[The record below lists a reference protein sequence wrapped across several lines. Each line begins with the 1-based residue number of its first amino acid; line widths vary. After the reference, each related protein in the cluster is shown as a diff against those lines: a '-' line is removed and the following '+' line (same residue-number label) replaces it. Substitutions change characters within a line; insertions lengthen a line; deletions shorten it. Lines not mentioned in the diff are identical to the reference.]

1 VYDAALLRPCAAW
14 IMRRQPSMNLFSA
27 VALRVVPVVAVALL
41 GAWALFYVAF
51 QEVVEVEI
59 EARIEAEARAL
70 AHAVAGTLT
79 ATRRV
84 GATEHA
90 REAVATVLAGSNTS
104 SALVIVDP
112 SDRVLYSSQSEFA
125 AEDSI
130 MPAAGVPGWLHARVP
145 LPGYDRLRLLAAQR
159 GDVVREPFLRLHHTF
174 LLSIGVA
181 LAAVIVGLLAAGRMV
196 TTPLARII
204 EQMRRIRKS
213 DDLSLR
219 VDESGPSELRILSRA
234 FNQMITQLRGTVVSK
249 EYVESVLEAIPDGV
263 IVTSIDG
270 RIRGCNPALSQ
281 LIGTSEEEIVQMSLP
296 ELFGEGAIPTIPG
309 APPAGDHDRPVESVE
324 TEVRHRVGHPV
335 PVLVSIGRLRGVIQ
349 AGNGSGEHATE
360 AMVLTL
366 RDISDRKRTE
376 HVLEEARDAAEA
388 ANRTKS
394 EFLANMS
401 HEIRTPMN
409 GVLGAAGLL
418 LETSLGEE
426 QRQWV
431 ETIRQ
436 CGDAL
441 LAVVNDILD
450 FSKIEARRLIFE
462 KVDLDLFETVE
473 ALADLFAEQVRNKK
487 VELVISVDPA
497 LPPIVR
503 GDPGRLRQVLINL
516 INNAIKFT
524 ERGRVGV
531 RVHRQ
536 DETDDTL
543 IVRFAVSDTGIGIS
557 PSLMPH
563 LFEPFT
569 QADGSMTR
577 KYGGTGLGLAISRQL
592 VELMGG
598 EIHVESTEGKG
609 STFWFTARFEKRG
622 DAQVAPV
629 ALAHSLA
636 GVRLMV
642 VHLDAA
648 SRDALRFHAET
659 WGMQVDVVNGA
670 DEALALA
677 RARAAS
683 GLPLAVGILDLH
695 PPDLDGLAMA
705 RALTRDPATA
715 GIEIILL
722 ASAPQGLDFDEL
734 EAAAVRRCLGKPVE
748 YSRLREAVVSVC
760 SREPRVASAGASAG
774 ASASP
779 GASARTR
786 PGAGQPEPPAPDPVL
801 RDGRRQRVLVVEDN
815 AVNQKVT
822 VRMLARRGYT
832 AEAVGNGL
840 EALSAL
846 DRGDYDAVL
855 MDCQMPEM
863 DGYDATAEIRRRE
876 AGRTRIPIIAMTA
889 HAMQGDREKCLAAGM
904 DGYITKPVTLDALD
918 AALAQFLRPRS
929 STLVRVTDT
938 LEPRLFES
946 EAGDGPRWSM
956 EMLRMVF
963 EADPAL
969 FDDIVTTYLVQTAT
983 CLDQLEAAVA
993 ARDIAAVRELA
1004 HGCKGASANCGMHPI
1019 AATMERIE
1027 ERSRRGTL
1035 DDADMLVALARRQL
1049 ERARRYLREQS
1060 DELRRTR
1067 A

>member
-1 VYDAALLRPCAAW
+1 VYDGALLRPCAVP
-14 IMRRQPSMNLFSA
+14 IMRRQPSMKLFSA

-51 QEVVEVEI
+51 QEVVEGEV

-90 REAVATVLAGSNTS
+90 REAVATVLQGSNTS

-112 SDRVLYSSQSEFA
+112 SDRVLYSSQPEFA
-125 AEDSI
+125 AEDGI
-130 MPAAGVPGWLHARVP
+130 MPAAGVAGWLHARVP
-145 LPGYDRLRLLAAQR
+145 LPGYDKLTLLAAQR
-159 GDVVREPFLRLHHTF
+159 AAVVRAPFLRLHHMF
-174 LLSIGVA
+174 LLSVAVA
-181 LAAVIVGLLAAGRMV
+181 LAAVVVGLLAAGRMV
-196 TTPLARII
+196 TTPLARLI
-204 EQMRRIRKS
+204 EQMRGIRKS

-219 VDESGPSELRILSRA
+219 VDEVGPSELRILSRA
-234 FNQMITQLRGTVVSK
+234 FNQMIAQLRGTVVSK

-281 LIGTSEEEIVQMSLP
+281 LLGTSEDEIVQMSLA
-296 ELFGEGAIPTIPG
+296 ELFGEGSIPT
-309 APPAGDHDRPVESVE
+309 APPAREQDRPVESVE

-335 PVLVSIGRLRGVIQ
+335 PVLVSIGRLRGVMQ
-349 AGNGSGEHATE
+349 AADGGGEHATE
-360 AMVLTL
+360 ALVLTL
-366 RDISDRKRTE
+366 RDISDRKRAE

-418 LETSLGEE
+418 LETTLGEE

-431 ETIRQ
+431 ETIRR

-450 FSKIEARRLIFE
+450 FSKIEAGRLIFE

-473 ALADLFAEQVRNKK
+473 ALADLFAEQVRNKD

-524 ERGRVGV
+524 ERGQVGV
-531 RVHRQ
+531 RVHRRG
-536 DETDDTL
+536 ETDDAL
-543 IVRFAVSDTGIGIS
+543 IVRFAVSDTGIGIA

-598 EIHVESTEGKG
+598 EIHVESAEGKG

-629 ALAHSLA
+629 TLAHSLA
-636 GVRLMV
+636 GVCMLV
-642 VHLDAA
+642 VHHDAA

-659 WGMQVDVVNGA
+659 WGMHVAIVAGA
-670 DEALALA
+670 DEALARA
-677 RARAAS
+677 RARATS
-683 GLPLAVGILDLH
+683 GVPFAVGILDLH
-695 PPDLDGLAMA
+695 PPDLDGVALA
-705 RALTRDPATA
+705 RALTTDPATS

-722 ASAPQGLDFDEL
+722 SSSPHKLDLEEL
-734 EAAAVRRCLGKPVE
+734 EAAGVRRCLGKPVK

-760 SREPRVASAGASAG
+760 TREPKGANAGWRA
-774 ASASP
+774 
-779 GASARTR
+779 R
-786 PGAGQPEPPAPDPVL
+786 PGAGRPEPTPDPAL

-832 AEAVGNGL
+832 ADAVGNGL
-840 EALSAL
+840 EALTAL
-846 DRGDYDAVL
+846 ERGDYDAVL

-876 AGRTRIPIIAMTA
+876 AGRTTRIPIIAMTA

-918 AALAQFLRPRS
+918 AALAQFLRPRPDGG
-929 STLVRVTDT
+929 VRITDT

-956 EMLRMVF
+956 EMLRMVY
-963 EADPAL
+963 ETDPAL
-969 FDDIVTTYLVQTAT
+969 FEDIVATYLAQTAT

-993 ARDIAAVRELA
+993 ARDVAAVRELA

-1060 DELRRTR
+1060 EELRRSR

>member
-1 VYDAALLRPCAAW
+1 VYDAALLRPCAAR
-14 IMRRQPSMNLFSA
+14 IMRRQPSMKFFSA

-51 QEVVEVEI
+51 QEVVEVEV
-59 EARIEAEARAL
+59 EERIEAEARAL
-70 AHAVAGTLT
+70 AHTVAGTLT

-90 REAVATVLAGSNTS
+90 REAVATVLQGSHTS

-112 SDRVLYSSQSEFA
+112 SDRVLYSSQPEFA
-125 AEDSI
+125 AESSI
-130 MPAAGVPGWLHARVP
+130 MPAAGVAGWLHARVP
-145 LPGYDRLRLLAAQR
+145 LPGDDRLTLLAAQR
-159 GDVVREPFLRLHHTF
+159 AAVVRAPFLRLHHMF
-174 LLSIGVA
+174 LLSIAVA

-196 TTPLARII
+196 TAPLARII

-213 DDLSLR
+213 DDLAPR
-219 VDESGPSELRILSRA
+219 VDESGPSEVRILSRA
-234 FNQMITQLRGTVVSK
+234 FNQMIAQLRGTVVSK

-263 IVTSIDG
+263 IVTAIDG
-270 RIRGCNPALSQ
+270 HIRGCNPALCQ
-281 LIGTSEEEIVQMSLP
+281 LLGASEEEIVQMSLA
-296 ELFGEGAIPTIPG
+296 ELFGEGSIPT
-309 APPAGDHDRPVESVE
+309 APPVGEQDRPVESVE
-324 TEVRHRVGHPV
+324 TEVRHRVGHTV
-335 PVLVSIGRLRGVIQ
+335 PVLVSIGRLRGVIH
-349 AGNGSGEHATE
+349 AADGNGEHTSDAL
-360 AMVLTL
+360 VLTL
-366 RDISDRKRTE
+366 RDISDRKRAE

-431 ETIRQ
+431 ETIRR

-450 FSKIEARRLIFE
+450 FSKIEAGRLIFE

-473 ALADLFAEQVRNKK
+473 ALADLFAEQVHNKD

-524 ERGRVGV
+524 ERGQVGV

-543 IVRFAVSDTGIGIS
+543 IVRFAVSDTGIGIA

-598 EIHVESTEGKG
+598 EIHVESTEGQG

-622 DAQVAPV
+622 DAQIAPV
-629 ALAHSLA
+629 TLAHSLA
-636 GVRLMV
+636 GVHLLV
-642 VHLDAA
+642 VHHDGG
-648 SRDALRFHAET
+648 SREALRFHAET
-659 WGMQVDVVNGA
+659 WGMRVDVVTGA

-677 RARAAS
+677 RTRAAS
-683 GLPLAVGILDLH
+683 GAPFAVAILDQH
-695 PPDLDGLAMA
+695 PPDLDGLALA
-705 RALTRDPATA
+705 RALTTDPATTRS
-715 GIEIILL
+715 EIILL
-722 ASAPQGLDFDEL
+722 SSSPRSLDL
-734 EAAAVRRCLGKPVE
+734 EGAGVRRCLGKPVK

-760 SREPRVASAGASAG
+760 AREPRDASAGASAR
-774 ASASP
+774 P
-779 GASARTR
+779 RT
-786 PGAGQPEPPAPDPVL
+786 GQPAPEPEPVQ
-801 RDGRRQRVLVVEDN
+801 RAGRRQRVLVVEDN

-832 AEAVGNGL
+832 ADAVGNGL
-840 EALSAL
+840 EALTAL
-846 DRGDYDAVL
+846 ERGDYDAVL

-863 DGYDATAEIRRRE
+863 DGYEATAEIRRRE
-876 AGRTRIPIIAMTA
+876 AGRTHVPIIAMTA

-904 DGYITKPVTLDALD
+904 DGYITKPVSLDALD

-929 STLVRVTDT
+929 DMIVRVTDT
-938 LEPRLFES
+938 LEPRMFES

-963 EADPAL
+963 ETDPAL
-969 FDDIVTTYLVQTAT
+969 FDDIVTTYLAQTTA
-983 CLDQLEAAVA
+983 CLDQLEAALA
-993 ARDIAAVRELA
+993 ARDVAAVRELA

-1027 ERSRRGTL
+1027 ERGRRGTL

-1060 DELRRTR
+1060 DELKRGR